1 MSPKDIRLILP
12 ILFIDDLRKE
22 TCNSGATK
30 LKQQTVLKPIKT
42 NARDQFFE
50 SFCLPPQIN
59 TLGKK
64 KNLTLKKSEGKKV
77 KTLII
82 LHRVRSRQ

>member
-50 SFCLPPQIN
+50 SFCLPPHIN
-59 TLGKK
+59 TSGKK
-64 KNLTLKKSEGKKV
+64 EEFNIQKIRRQKGKNFD
-77 KTLII
+77 II
-82 LHRVRSRQ
+82 